1 MTDDQAMMN
10 HPATLASEGEKRGW
24 EPMLLTNVGRL
35 GDIMQGGG
43 SSPTADGTMAMSMPG
58 PG

>member
-1 MTDDQAMMN
+1 MTNDTATMN
-10 HPATLASEGEKRGW
+10 DPAAQSEKRGW

-43 SSPTADGTMAMSMPG
+43 SSPTADSNMTMSMPG